1 MTAILTYIL
10 KWALG
15 LAVLYLPFALLLRKE
30 TFATLNRRL
39 LLCIIIAS
47 ALLPC
52 IVVTY
57 PVEIELPHEATE
69 VAINETIIVK
79 EIDERTVPEAEKLSV
94 LAPQTEVMQES
105 WTIKELITGHNIATL
120 YLAGVVIAL
129 LLWIVNITRTLR
141 CIRRGTIWTDRQDGM
156 TIYCHAGNTAPFSL
170 FRSVVISQS
179 DYDECGKEILLH
191 EEGHIRRGHSYD
203 MLLISIV
210 KAFQW
215 FNPFIYL
222 LANDMKEIHEFEAD
236 RYVLQKNG
244 DARAYQLLILKKA
257 AGDKI
262 LPLANNFSQ
271 SSVRKRIAMMA
282 RKESKSGKRYKW
294 LYLLPVS
301 ALYIGAFAQPEYIY
315 SIKDLQTETTNN
327 STIATTENSEE
338 ANLEEHFV
346 DNKNM
351 PIAEKVAIPYS
362 KITKPKAPKK
372 VAAIEQPEIKET
384 ILKNES
390 FCEYID
396 LETSPACETL
406 RETGLKKCD
415 IRVRF
420 TTGSDGRAKSLDF
433 GSCNITAQ
441 GHTTP
446 AEIEKIKTTATTAAT
461 QHITA
466 KEWQTGGKTT
476 YEAHIIYHYGPSMEI
491 AGNNSSLPLMAGAT
505 AIR

>member
-69 VAINETIIVK
+69 VAINETADIATPMSETDKTAIHDS
-79 EIDERTVPEAEKLSV
+79 EQDNWS
-94 LAPQTEVMQES
+94 
-105 WTIKELITGHNIATL
+105 IKELMTSQNIAIL
-120 YLAGVVIAL
+120 YLGGVAIAL
-129 LLWIVNITRTLR
+129 LLCIVNITRTLR

-191 EEGHIRRGHSYD
+191 EEGHIKRGHSYD
-203 MLLISIV
+203 MLFISIV
-210 KAFQW
+210 KALQW
-215 FNPFIYL
+215 FNPFVYL
-222 LANDMKEIHEFEAD
+222 LANDMKEIHEYEAD

-244 DARAYQLLILKKA
+244 DAQAYQLLILKKA
-257 AGDKI
+257 TGNKI
-262 LPLANNFSQ
+262 FPLANNFSQ
-271 SSVRKRIAMMA
+271 SCVRKRIAMMA
-282 RKESKSGKRYKW
+282 RKESNSNNRYKW

-301 ALYIGAFAQPEYIY
+301 ALYIGAFAQPEYVHGR
-315 SIKDLQTETTNN
+315 KALQEDVTD
-327 STIATTENSEE
+327 E
-338 ANLEEHFV
+338 AERLFV
-346 DNKNM
+346 DEI
-351 PIAEKVAIPYS
+351 IAEEQVLHSHCIPVEEKATIPYS
-362 KITKPKAPKK
+362 KTSHPKAPKRI
-372 VAAIEQPEIKET
+372 ASIEIAEIKET
-384 ILKNES
+384 QLPDES

-396 LETSPACETL
+396 LETSSVCEAL
-406 RETGLKKCD
+406 KATGLKKCD
-415 IRVRF
+415 MKVRF
-420 TTGSDGRAKSLDF
+420 TTGSDGRAKSIHF
-433 GSCNITAQ
+433 GSCNVTTPGRA
-441 GHTTP
+441 TP
-446 AEIEKIKTTATTAAT
+446 AEIENIKTTATMVAT
-461 QHITA
+461 RHITA
-466 KEWQTGGKTT
+466 KEWQTGGRTT
-476 YEAHIIYHYGPSMEI
+476 YEAHMIFHHGPSMEI

>member
-1 MTAILTYIL
+1 MTTILTYIL

-69 VAINETIIVK
+69 VAINETADIATPMSETDK
-79 EIDERTVPEAEKLSV
+79 
-94 LAPQTEVMQES
+94 APIHDSEQDNWS
-105 WTIKELITGHNIATL
+105 IKELMTSQNIAIL
-120 YLAGVVIAL
+120 YLGGVAIAL
-129 LLWIVNITRTLR
+129 LLWMTNITRTLR
-141 CIRRGTIWTDRQDGM
+141 YIRRGTIWTDRQDGM
-156 TIYCHAGNTAPFSL
+156 TIHCHANSTAPFS
-170 FRSVVISQS
+170 FFGKVVISQA
-179 DYDECGKEILLH
+179 DYNECGKEILLH
-191 EEGHIRRGHSYD
+191 EEGHIRHGHSYD
-203 MLLISIV
+203 MLFISIV

-222 LANDMKEIHEFEAD
+222 LANDMKEIHEYEAD

-244 DARAYQLLILKKA
+244 DAMAYQLLILKKA
-257 AGDKI
+257 AGENI

-282 RKESKSGKRYKW
+282 RKESKSGRRYKW
-294 LYLLPVS
+294 LYLLPATS
-301 ALYIGAFAQPEYIY
+301 LYIGAFAQPEYVY
-315 SIKDLQTETTNN
+315 SRKALPIETTAT
-327 STIATTENSEE
+327 SPAEEIVTELQVSPTHCIPIEGMLAIA
-338 ANLEEHFV
+338 
-346 DNKNM
+346 
-351 PIAEKVAIPYS
+351 YS
-362 KITKPKAPKK
+362 KPLQPKVPRKI
-372 VAAIEQPEIKET
+372 AAIEIPEIKEVV
-384 ILKNES
+384 LLNES

-396 LETSPACETL
+396 LETSPACEIL

-415 IRVRF
+415 IKVRF
-420 TTGSDGRAKSLDF
+420 TTGSDGRTRSLDF

-466 KEWQTGGKTT
+466 KKWQTGGKTT
-476 YEAHIIYHYGPSMEI
+476 YEAHIIFHYGPSMEI
-491 AGNNSSLPLMAGAT
+491 VSNGSQLPLMAGAT